1 MYNIS
6 LFLTVGTHLPSELDV
21 YA

>member
-1 MYNIS
+1 MYTIS